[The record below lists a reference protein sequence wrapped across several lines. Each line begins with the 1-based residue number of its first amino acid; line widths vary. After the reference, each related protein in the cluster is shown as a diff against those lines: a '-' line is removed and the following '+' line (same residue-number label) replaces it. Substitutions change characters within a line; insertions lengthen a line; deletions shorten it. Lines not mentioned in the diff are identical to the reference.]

1 MFSDESILRVAML
14 NSYDIVTGI
23 ATQEELLETDLGYFI
38 FNPSEGFKSSDL
50 DLMIAYF
57 EDNEEYEKCQK
68 IKEIQE
74 IM

>member
-38 FNPSEGFKSSDL
+38 FNP
-50 DLMIAYF
+50 
-57 EDNEEYEKCQK
+57 
-68 IKEIQE
+68 
-74 IM
+74 

>member
-1 MFSDESILRVAML
+1 MLSDDIILRMAML

-23 ATQEELLETDLGYFI
+23 VTQEELIETDLGYFI
-38 FNPSEGFKSSDL
+38 FDPSVGYNVSDL

-74 IM
+74 II